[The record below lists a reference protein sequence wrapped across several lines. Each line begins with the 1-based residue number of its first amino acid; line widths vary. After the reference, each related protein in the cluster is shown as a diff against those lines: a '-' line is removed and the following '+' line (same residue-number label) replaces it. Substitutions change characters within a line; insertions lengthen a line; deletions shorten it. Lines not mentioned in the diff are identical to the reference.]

1 MSRLTQAQITSLID
15 GLAEFIVTNVGLEK
29 LNLEASQLHSSCQVI
44 KAYDYLLNSKSK
56 VIDTRAIHKTCT
68 THLTQKLKE
77 VKGMEKE
84 CSKQACDGNKF
95 YRSTILSQISDVE
108 NNSTAELKKQVAHI
122 VELVQRLIKI
132 TEANGSQ
139 FAKFSNDVINTK
151 NGIVDVRIPKLQVF
165 QRLRLIL
172 ASRLPK
178 KYLNDLQN
186 KVELVFKNSSKNQKQ
201 DLTFQKLE
209 SQVLKESTQSFS
221 TQSCS
226 NDSDEPLEYFQRL
239 GQTNEEDEI
248 DETIV
253 TDSNLKLADAVEK
266 STTPSNSQF
275 EFSAMFQE

>member
-15 GLAEFIVTNVGLEK
+15 GLAQFIVTNVGLEK

-108 NNSTAELKKQVAHI
+108 NNNTAELKKQVAHI